1 MNGDSI
7 SHSDDGCISGD
18 SIYHSDDGCM
28 SGDSISHSDNGVV
41 EYAVASL
48 DRLPGKKSFHM
59 NPRIRYQYPCSDY
72 QLIC

>member
-41 EYAVASL
+41 ECAVASF
-48 DRLPGKKSFHM
+48 DRFSGKKSFHM
-59 NPRIRYQYPCSDY
+59 NPESGVSIHA
-72 QLIC
+72 LITN